1 MTIEDAANGAALVA
15 SLHRLVVVTEIE
27 IRLLR
32 GRERIERDN
41 CMMVW
46 E

>member
-15 SLHRLVVVTEIE
+15 AHHRLVVVKEIE

-32 GRERIERDN
+32 GRERIERDS
-41 CMMVW
+41 CMKVW